1 MKIIASP
8 FTWNNMF
15 AYVFIFQ
22 STFIL
27 FSITHCL
34 FSWFSCLAVI
44 TVLLLYLYIWNVL
57 PGACGD
63 YALHVGHGLCL
74 RPLWMC
80 SGLWVSLWTLR
91 LLSQYF
97 KKCVSLKVCVWS
109 QTLRLKVCVWSQTL
123 RLKVCVWSQTLRLKV
138 CVWSQTLR
146 LKVCVFVDCVGFS
159 DVFSIQRNAG
169 LLCKS
174 AM

>member
-1 MKIIASP
+1 
-8 FTWNNMF
+8 MF

-44 TVLLLYLYIWNVL
+44 TVLLLYLYILNVL

-97 KKCVSLKVCVWS
+97 TKYYISL
-109 QTLRLKVCVWSQTL
+109 
-123 RLKVCVWSQTLRLKV
+123 
-138 CVWSQTLR
+138 
-146 LKVCVFVDCVGFS
+146 
-159 DVFSIQRNAG
+159 
-169 LLCKS
+169 
-174 AM
+174 